1 MRFNELR
8 WCHLAV
14 VLEHMR
20 KGAAMSQAAQ
30 RAGISIKLW
39 AKARSLWDEL
49 PAHLAQVDPTGSP
62 VDLDRLNDLIRA
74 NLKNGGRPQGSKDT
88 VRRARVEKE
97 VVQPVLI
104 VKSDLVY
111 AEDGYFYDD

>member
-8 WCHLAV
+8 WCHLAIV
-14 VLEHMR
+14 MEQMYKVGTAN
-20 KGAAMSQAAQ
+20 KAAE
-30 RAGISIKLW
+30 RAGISTKVW
-39 AKARSLWDEL
+39 NKARTLWDEL

-74 NLKNGGRPQGSKDT
+74 NLKNGGRPQGVKDS

>member
-49 PAHLAQVDPTGSP
+49 PAHLARVDPTGSP

>member
-1 MRFNELR
+1 MRFNELK
-8 WCHLAV
+8 WEHLAT
-14 VLEHMR
+14 VLEQMY
-20 KGAAMSQAAQ
+20 KVDTTNKAVQ
-30 RAGISIKLW
+30 RAGISTKLW

-74 NLKNGGRPQGSKDT
+74 NLKNGGRPQGAKDT